1 MNNALFQ
8 KLKSAIELQR
18 MSAKERLAYELSIA
32 ADRDLSACMAS
43 SYKYGKEEG
52 LAKGEAKGEKKNQ
65 QKVARSM
72 KANGFDL
79 STIAKIIQLPEQEV
93 KALLE

>member
-43 SYKYGKEEG
+43 SYKDGKEEG
-52 LAKGEAKGEKKNQ
+52 LAKGEKKNQ